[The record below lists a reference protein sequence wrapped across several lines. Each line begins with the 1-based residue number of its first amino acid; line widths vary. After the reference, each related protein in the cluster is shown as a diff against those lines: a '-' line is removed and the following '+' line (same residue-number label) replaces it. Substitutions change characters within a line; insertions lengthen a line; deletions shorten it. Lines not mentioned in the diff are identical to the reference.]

1 MDETPHPKVRLH
13 EAETTDAQARKILL
27 KYRKRTTEETLLHAR
42 LRFDIPADV
51 FSSFAVDKG
60 TRLLLR
66 EISKADVKWS
76 KALDLGCGYGPI
88 GLALLAS
95 GRAQETWALDRDL
108 LAVAY
113 ARRNAELNKL
123 ENFHAL
129 AAMAWPGDLA
139 GDFDGVVTNLPAKA
153 GQEVHRHIL
162 LGAARH
168 LHESGRVWTV
178 VVNSLV
184 EKIQEILKDSGATDI
199 TCIPGR
205 EHTVLHY
212 GFTRIPEEVPDPYLR
227 DIATFQWGR
236 VTYQLY
242 CLHGLSEFDTRSWV
256 TDAVLD
262 LVSKRMG
269 GPGKR
274 HLLVVEPG
282 QGHLPLLAWTKMRSL
297 ESIELVSRDCIA
309 LRASL
314 RNLQAHTKNVD
325 LRAEL
330 STLWRPDRPENDRRS
345 VAVIFASGKEGYD
358 LTLAKLLDL
367 REHFG
372 GQVIL
377 GCKSAWMQRLEPE
390 LARQKIGILATAK
403 RRGVL
408 ALLLS
413 GQE

>member
-1 MDETPHPKVRLH
+1 MDETPHPTNRLR
-13 EAETTDAQARKILL
+13 EAEATDAQARQILL
-27 KYRKRTTEETLLHAR
+27 KYRKRTTEETLLHAK

-88 GLALLAS
+88 GLALRAS
-95 GRAQETWALDRDL
+95 GRAEEAWAMDRDL

-113 ARRNAELNKL
+113 AGRNAELNRI
-123 ENFHAL
+123 ENFHGL
-129 AAMAWPGDLA
+129 AAMAWPPDLDR
-139 GDFDGVVTNLPAKA
+139 DFDAVVTNLPAKA
-153 GQEVHRHIL
+153 GREVHRHIL
-162 LGAARH
+162 LGAAGH
-168 LHESGRVWTV
+168 LREAGKVWTV
-178 VVNSLV
+178 VVNSLAK
-184 EKIQEILKDSGATDI
+184 EIQEILSQAGAAEVTSI
-199 TCIPGR
+199 TGR
-205 EHTVLHY
+205 EHSVLHY
-212 GFTRIPEEVPDPYLR
+212 GFTDLPEEISDPYLR

-274 HLLVVEPG
+274 RLLVVEPG

-309 LRASL
+309 LRASE
-314 RNLQAHTKNVD
+314 RNLRAHTKNVEI
-325 LRAEL
+325 RAQL
-330 STLWRPDRPENDRRS
+330 STLWRPGQPESDRRS
-345 VAVIFASGKEGYD
+345 VAVVFASGKEGYD
-358 LTLAKLLDL
+358 LTLAKLLDM

-390 LARQKIGILATAK
+390 LARHKIRILATAK
-403 RRGVL
+403 RRGVI

-413 GQE
+413 EPD